1 MSNQNAARERSD
13 DRGAFD
19 VARSMKTLEGASLQQ
34 RESRGCG
41 RRRLVCAAAAALALS
56 PLVVRAQAPART
68 VRIGILSF
76 CDPPK
81 PGTAADP
88 ITVALRRLGYVEGRN
103 VAYVR
108 RYAAGKRDAYTAL
121 ARDLLHERL
130 DVIYTPGSDIARAF
144 AAESPRVPVV
154 FAVSDDPV
162 AGGLVQSLAR
172 PGGMFT
178 GVTLMS
184 PELAGKRLELLRMAL
199 PSLRRVAIL
208 YDPEH
213 RATYM
218 SDMKSAA
225 ERMGIDFLPIRFN
238 EPGDFSNAFATA
250 TKYGADSMFIEPSR
264 FTLVYA
270 RRLGEL
276 AIQHRI
282 PAISAYDTFAH
293 AGGLLAYGARYEEQ
307 AVRAAALI
315 DRIVNGARPAD
326 LPVEQPTRFALVVN
340 LRTAK
345 ALGLTMPDSLLLR
358 ADEIIE

>member
-1 MSNQNAARERSD
+1 MKQCYMPAFCAPSRARW
-13 DRGAFD
+13 
-19 VARSMKTLEGASLQQ
+19 T
-34 RESRGCG
+34 
-41 RRRLVCAAAAALALS
+41 RRRFVGGAVSLMPL
-56 PLVVRAQAPART
+56 PLVVRAQAPARM

-76 CDPPK
+76 GDPPK
-81 PGTAADP
+81 PGAAADP

-103 VAYVR
+103 VEYVR
-108 RYAAGKRDAYTAL
+108 RYAGGKRDAYAAT
-121 ARDLLHERL
+121 ARDLLDERL
-130 DVIYTPGSDIARAF
+130 DVIYTQGSDIARAF
-144 AAESPRVPVV
+144 QAGLPRVPIV
-154 FAVSDDPV
+154 FTVSDDPV
-162 AGGLVQSLAR
+162 ASGLVQSLAR

-208 YDPEH
+208 YDPDH

-218 SDMKSAA
+218 SDMKVAA
-225 ERMGIDFLPIRFN
+225 EWMGIDFLPIRFI
-238 EPGDFSNAFATA
+238 EPTDFPNAFVTA

-270 RRLGEL
+270 RALGEL
-276 AIQHRI
+276 AIQHKVA
-282 PAISAYDTFAH
+282 AISAYDTFAH
-293 AGGLLAYGARYEEQ
+293 AGGLLAYGARYAEQ

-315 DRIVNGARPAD
+315 DRIANGARPAD

-358 ADEIIE
+358 ADEVIE

>member
-1 MSNQNAARERSD
+1 MKKRIVD
-13 DRGAFD
+13 DIE
-19 VARSMKTLEGASLQQ
+19 VT
-34 RESRGCG
+34 ESSGN
-41 RRRLVCAAAAALALS
+41 VFADLALPDAAKLQIKS
-56 PLVVRAQAPART
+56 GLTIEINRAIQ
-68 VRIGILSF
+68 
-76 CDPPK
+76 
-81 PGTAADP
+81 
-88 ITVALRRLGYVEGRN
+88 RLQLTQ
-103 VAYVR
+103 
-108 RYAAGKRDAYTAL
+108 D
-121 ARDLLHERL
+121 
-130 DVIYTPGSDIARAF
+130 
-144 AAESPRVPVV
+144 
-154 FAVSDDPV
+154 
-162 AGGLVQSLAR
+162 Q
-172 PGGMFT
+172 
-178 GVTLMS
+178 
-184 PELAGKRLELLRMAL
+184 
-199 PSLRRVAIL
+199 
-208 YDPEH
+208 
-213 RATYM
+213 
-218 SDMKSAA
+218 AA